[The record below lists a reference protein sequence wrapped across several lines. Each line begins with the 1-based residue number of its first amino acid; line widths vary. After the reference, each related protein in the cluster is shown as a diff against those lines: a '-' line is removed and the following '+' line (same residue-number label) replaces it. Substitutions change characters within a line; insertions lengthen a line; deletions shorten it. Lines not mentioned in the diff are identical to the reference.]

1 MLKNLLASVRNSGGA
16 DAQPAASERV
26 FAFDLEQLKLLTEF
40 FPIGKKLRYIPEFKK
55 EIVFDTILVA
65 YVVNGEF
72 IYSWESIELD
82 ARGNPTAFLLGEQGG
97 RLPISQLK
105 QFQLLVPDTSDLEL
119 TLDYTRR
126 AIIGRGRQFN
136 KGNYISLISNS
147 GARGVSTMDTEV
159 VKPVVLKDGPYA
171 YSKMVLLTPE
181 LKTLEVTDQ
190 RNKNRTKTCVP
201 VVVSVSGN
209 ALRGPC
215 TIVDISDLAV
225 RIRVRDGEVM
235 PPMKAGEPVMLDFD
249 LGESG
254 RVYAIKGAVI
264 RRSSEA
270 CVIKLEALQKDG
282 RFAAF
287 GPLDMLELKA
297 GLLNFGK

>member
-1 MLKNLLASVRNSGGA
+1 MLKAFLTGGRNSGNA
-16 DAQPAASERV
+16 DQSATAGRRHAIDPER
-26 FAFDLEQLKLLTEF
+26 LKLLTEF
-40 FPIGKKLRYIPEFKK
+40 FPIGRKLRYVPEFKK
-55 EIVFDTILVA
+55 EIVFDTLLVA

-72 IYSWESIELD
+72 IYSWESIERD

-97 RLPISQLK
+97 RLPVAELK
-105 QFQLLVPDTSDLEL
+105 QFQLLVPDTSDLER

-147 GARGVSTMDTEV
+147 GARGLSTMDTEV
-159 VKPVVLKDGPYA
+159 VKQVVLKDGPYA
-171 YSKMVLLTPE
+171 HSKMVLLAPE
-181 LKTLEVTDQ
+181 LETLQVTDQ

-201 VVVSVSGN
+201 VNVSVAGN

-235 PPMKAGEPVMLDFD
+235 PPMKPGETVMLDFD
-249 LGESG
+249 LGEDE
-254 RVYAIKGAVI
+254 RLYAIKGAVI

-270 CVIKLEALQKDG
+270 CVIRLESLQKEG
-282 RFAAF
+282 RFVVF
-287 GPLDMLELKA
+287 GPLDVLELKA